1 MGNKFVDSRQI
12 KINYDEKIAIAS
24 VMGDKNNLS

>member
-1 MGNKFVDSRQI
+1 MGNKFVDSSN
-12 KINYDEKIAIAS
+12 KNYDEKIAIAS